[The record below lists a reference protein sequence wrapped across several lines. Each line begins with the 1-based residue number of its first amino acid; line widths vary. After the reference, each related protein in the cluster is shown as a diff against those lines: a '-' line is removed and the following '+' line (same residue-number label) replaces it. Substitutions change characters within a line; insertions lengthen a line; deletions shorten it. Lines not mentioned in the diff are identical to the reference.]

1 MSDDLTNGLFEH
13 TDGDGDRLS
22 VQHFD
27 DRLVVTADSP
37 SSVVQ
42 VVMNPRQV
50 AAFHTVLGMWL
61 RDQAPISQNV
71 TPSAWDDVATDIKA
85 MRVTLEEGMRLLT
98 RAEVMAELSDEDP
111 VYGNAPRCNAPHPVH
126 GGVFCHLAK
135 EHLSS
140 HHESS
145 RNVWAA

>member
-1 MSDDLTNGLFEH
+1 MSDDLENGLFEH

-27 DRLVVTADSP
+27 DGLVVTADSP

-98 RAEVMAELSDEDP
+98 RAEKAKELADEGA
-111 VYGNAPRCNAPHPVH
+111 VYGNAPRCNAPHPLH
-126 GGVFCHLAK
+126 GGVFCYLAK

-145 RNVWAA
+145 RHVWVA